1 MSQSD
6 CGNRLLSTTIRAL
19 MVFLGARISCSY
31 RPGVSGKAGKECEWA
46 ISPRIKSISQAQFL
60 YQAPHYV
67 SFYRKPERQG
77 VYKLESRVFPHN
89 SVRIR
94 VLPEAQCQ
102 QENRQCAGTPGRHD
116 ASPPTNQ
123 SNTDQ
128 IKASISFLA
137 RLHEALA
144 RYYGSG
150 VRAELAYTRRPDT
163 CRVELGK

>member
-1 MSQSD
+1 MSRPD
-6 CGNRLLSTTIRAL
+6 CGNRLLNTSIRTL
-19 MVFLGARISCSY
+19 MVFLGAIISSFN
-31 RPGVSGKAGKECEWA
+31 RSAVSGKAGNEGKYTTFV
-46 ISPRIKSISQAQFL
+46 SIKSISKAHSR
-60 YQAPHYV
+60 YYPPHH
-67 SFYRKPERQG
+67 SAFCRKPERQG
-77 VYKLESRVFPHN
+77 VYRLESSVFPHN

-102 QENRQCAGTPGRHD
+102 QESRQCAGTPGHHD
-116 ASPPTNQ
+116 ASASTNQ

-128 IKASISFLA
+128 CKASISFLA

-150 VRAELAYTRRPDT
+150 ARAELAYTGRPDT